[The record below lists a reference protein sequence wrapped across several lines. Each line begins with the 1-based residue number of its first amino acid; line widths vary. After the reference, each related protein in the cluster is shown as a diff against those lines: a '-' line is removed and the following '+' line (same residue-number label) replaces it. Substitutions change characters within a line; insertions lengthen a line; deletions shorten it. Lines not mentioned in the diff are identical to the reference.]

1 MKVEVSDNV
10 TLRIPHNEIPG
21 QIAPIYLIGLPDDIQ
36 DEIMEEIKLELYK
49 GGPQKSYKGIA
60 LTPVEQKIVETL
72 NELIREVKA

>member
-36 DEIMEEIKLELYK
+36 KIK
-49 GGPQKSYKGIA
+49 A
-60 LTPVEQKIVETL
+60 LIEQ
-72 NELIREVKA
+72 VKA